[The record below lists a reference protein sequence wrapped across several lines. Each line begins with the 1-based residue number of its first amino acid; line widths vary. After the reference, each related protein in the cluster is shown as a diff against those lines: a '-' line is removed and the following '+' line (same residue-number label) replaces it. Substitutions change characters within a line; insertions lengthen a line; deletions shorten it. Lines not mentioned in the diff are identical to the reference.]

1 MCNCI
6 NNLETSLVGRVI
18 NRKKVVKA
26 QIATSFLMVGAG
38 YQTHSE
44 IELTL
49 EGQKKKIIKPYAH
62 KYCPLCGEKHPE
74 DTEWKTIHT

>member
-1 MCNCI
+1 MCDCI
-6 NNLETSLVGRVI
+6 KNLEASLIDRDV

-26 QIATSFLMVGAG
+26 QIANYFLMVGAG

-62 KYCPLCGEKHPE
+62 KYCPLCGEKYPK
-74 DTEWKTIHT
+74 DTEWKTIRP

>member
-6 NNLETSLVGRVI
+6 KKLEKDLIGKII

-26 QIATSFLMVGAG
+26 QIATSFLMVGEG
-38 YQTHSE
+38 YQTHSD

-62 KYCPLCGEKHPE
+62 KFCPICGVKYPE
-74 DTEWKTIHT
+74 DTTWESVTS